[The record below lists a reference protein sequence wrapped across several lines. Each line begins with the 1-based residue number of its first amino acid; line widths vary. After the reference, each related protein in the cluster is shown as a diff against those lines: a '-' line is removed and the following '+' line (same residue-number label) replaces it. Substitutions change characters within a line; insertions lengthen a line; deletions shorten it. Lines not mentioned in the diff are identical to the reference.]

1 MTLFTSQFFWL
12 FGGVFF
18 FFLVQ
23 TGSSTRTSSPP
34 AEGEQAGWQ
43 QGGSTGGTSPSG
55 STASSSPTP
64 TPTTYRLLPKKP
76 RLPAPPSCTA
86 TLSRGVNNLQS
97 LVKMSIKSIIPYA
110 SEL

>member
-12 FGGVFF
+12 FGVVFF

-43 QGGSTGGTSPSG
+43 QGG